1 MDGPGTGVGGLRVVV
16 VGSSAARG
24 QRELDGVDG
33 IDPAVATDVES
44 ALDAVLSGQAA
55 CAVVT
60 GGDAD
65 LAAFDERRR
74 ERDAELPAVLW
85 LEDPDAIPEP
95 LVRDPFVE
103 CCSFATEPDYVAS
116 SVWTLVG
123 HRRSVA
129 DRRRKERALD
139 QAPVGITISDP
150 TQPDNPVT
158 YANEG
163 FARLTGYPVA
173 EVVGRNCRFLQGP
186 DTDEETIDEVRAAVE
201 ADESVE
207 VDLLNY
213 RADGSTFWNHLDV
226 SPVYDDQDRLVNYVG
241 YQKDVTERVEQARRL
256 REQNERLETLANVM
270 SHDIRN
276 PLSVAMGHVE
286 AAVESGDP
294 DWQAISE
301 SLQRIETIAADAR
314 ALARDDPADAAAVDL
329 ETVARDAWAVVET
342 GRMTLT
348 VAESATIQADAG
360 LLAQLFENL
369 YRNVVEHASAT
380 TVTVGSLVD
389 GFYVAD
395 DGLGIPAAEREQVF
409 EGGYT
414 TEDAGTGLGLS
425 IVRRVA
431 DAHGWSVAVVEGD
444 DGGARFEVRD
454 VEGA

>member
-1 MDGPGTGVGGLRVVV
+1 
-16 VGSSAARG
+16 
-24 QRELDGVDG
+24 
-33 IDPAVATDVES
+33 
-44 ALDAVLSGQAA
+44 
-55 CAVVT
+55 
-60 GGDAD
+60 
-65 LAAFDERRR
+65 
-74 ERDAELPAVLW
+74 
-85 LEDPDAIPEP
+85 
-95 LVRDPFVE
+95 
-103 CCSFATEPDYVAS
+103 
-116 SVWTLVG
+116 
-123 HRRSVA
+123 VA

-380 TVTVGSLVD
+380 TVTVGNLVD